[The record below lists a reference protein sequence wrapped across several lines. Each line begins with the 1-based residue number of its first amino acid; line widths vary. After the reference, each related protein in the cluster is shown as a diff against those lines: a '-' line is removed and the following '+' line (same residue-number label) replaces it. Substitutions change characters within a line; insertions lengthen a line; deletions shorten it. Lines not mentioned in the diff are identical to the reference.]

1 MMNECL
7 RCKKELMKDLDVYA
21 EGAFQVEVSD
31 KKRVLTKHRAKVK
44 AAVCP
49 ICGEVSLYLEGNE
62 LGKIIRDV
70 EAR

>member
-1 MMNECL
+1 MNECL
-7 RCKKELMKDLDVYA
+7 RCKKALIKDLEVYA
-21 EGAFQVEVSD
+21 EGSFQVEVSD

-49 ICGEVSLYLEGNE
+49 ICGDVSLYLEGNE